1 MGDDEIEID
10 AQGENSYLVVQP
22 SELEDVRTYVTVT
35 PEVMDRLGTD
45 DEEDVVRRTVLFLR
59 RHQEVADFPEVID
72 LEDVIAGYDDY
83 LESMATAD

>member
-1 MGDDEIEID
+1 MADDDIEID
-10 AQGENSYLVVQP
+10 AQGDNTYLVVQP

-35 PEVMDRLGTD
+35 PEVMDRLASD

-72 LEDVIAGYDDY
+72 LDDVVASYDDY
-83 LESMATAD
+83 LEVMGAD

>member
-1 MGDDEIEID
+1 MADDDIEID

-35 PEVMDRLGTD
+35 PEVMDRLGSD
-45 DEEDVVRRTVLFLR
+45 DEEDVVRRTVAFLR
-59 RHQEVADFPEVID
+59 KHQEVADFPEVLD

-83 LESMATAD
+83 LEAMATD

>member
-1 MGDDEIEID
+1 MADDEIEID

-22 SELEDVRTYVTVT
+22 SELEDVRTFVTVS
-35 PEVMDRLGTD
+35 PEVMDRLGSD

-59 RHQEVADFPEVID
+59 KHQEVADFPEVID

>member
-1 MGDDEIEID
+1 MADDDIEID

-22 SELEDVRTYVTVT
+22 SELEEVRTYVMVT
-35 PEVMDRLGTD
+35 PEVMDRLGSD

-59 RHQEVADFPEVID
+59 KHQEVADFPEVLD

-83 LESMATAD
+83 LEAMATD

>member
-1 MGDDEIEID
+1 MADDDIEID

-35 PEVMDRLGTD
+35 PEVMDRLGSD

-59 RHQEVADFPEVID
+59 KHQEVADFPEFID
-72 LEDVIAGYDDY
+72 LDDVVSSYDDY
-83 LESMATAD
+83 LEAMTTD

>member
-1 MGDDEIEID
+1 MADDDIEID

-22 SELEDVRTYVTVT
+22 SELEDVRTFVTVT
-35 PEVMDRLGTD
+35 PEVMDRLGAD

-72 LEDVIAGYDDY
+72 LDDVVSAYDDY
-83 LESMATAD
+83 LEAMGAD

>member
-1 MGDDEIEID
+1 MPDEIDID
-10 AQGENSYLVVQP
+10 PQGEHEYLVTQA
-22 SELEDVRTYVTVT
+22 SELEDVRTWVTVP

-59 RHQEVADFPEVID
+59 THQDVADFPEVLD

-83 LESMATAD
+83 LEAMATD

>member
-1 MGDDEIEID
+1 MADDDIEID
-10 AQGENSYLVVQP
+10 AQGDNSFLVVQP
-22 SELEDVRTYVTVT
+22 SELEDVRTLVTVT
-35 PEVMDRLGTD
+35 PEVMDRLGAD

-83 LESMATAD
+83 LEAMATD